1 MEDIFKLNSII
12 YKKQGNKKG
21 NIPYQD
27 RMHAKT
33 FDDGTSVVVLADGLG
48 SKSKSHIGA
57 EIAVKTSIKTL
68 YKLFKNFDGENLS
81 ADTVRTTL
89 LSEIKR
95 NIEEKAK
102 DDNVSDCREYACTL
116 LFAIMKQNNI
126 ALGQIGDGYIVIKKT
141 GEEPKLVFAP
151 KDEDSEY
158 GNTTRTIFDN
168 PRHMQLSLGKRED
181 IEYLFLSSDGTDKL
195 RRNNFKG
202 EYTPFIIGKSLGRK
216 PQLPIFNFME
226 QLLKDSK
233 ASAIKP
239 IQYPKDFTATI
250 SSMLLNNVVDDDV
263 TFAFVNP
270 NIEGP
275 TRRVTDLLDVLNRSQ
290 DMEFDR

>member
-1 MEDIFKLNSII
+1 MEDIFNLNSII
-12 YKKQGNKKG
+12 YKKQGDKKG
-21 NIPYQD
+21 KVPYQD
-27 RMHAKT
+27 RMNAKT
-33 FDDGTSVVVLADGLG
+33 FDDGTSIVVLADGLG

-68 YKLFKNFDGENLS
+68 YKLFENYDGGNLT

-95 NIEEKAK
+95 EIKERAK
-102 DDNVSDCREYACTL
+102 DDNINDYREYACTL
-116 LFAIMKQNNI
+116 LFAIMKQNSI
-126 ALGQIGDGYIVIKKT
+126 ALGQIGDGYIVIKKPN
-141 GEEPKLVFAP
+141 EEPRLVFDP
-151 KDEDSEY
+151 KDENSEF
-158 GNTTRTIFDN
+158 GNATRTVFDN
-168 PRHMQLSLGKRED
+168 PRHMQLSLGKRKD

-202 EYTPFIIGKSLGRK
+202 EYTPFITGKALGRR

-233 ASAIKP
+233 ACSIKP
-239 IQYPKDFTATI
+239 VQYPKDLTATI

-275 TRRVTDLLDVLNRSQ
+275 TRRLTELLDVLNRSQ